1 MRYLVRCCC
10 EPDKI
15 LGYLTVPHDMRSGE
29 RYPICRMDQLLIDAR
44 PIGATELVHSTT
56 ETALFRGFINSDGNR
71 EIAVYSDDR
80 SIEFWR
86 GVRGFKELVAGTGV
100 EPA

>member
-15 LGYLTVPHDMRSGE
+15 LGYLTVPHEMRNGE
-29 RYPICRMDQLLIDAR
+29 RYPICRMDQLLINAR
-44 PIGATELVHSTT
+44 PFEPSELVHSKI
-56 ETALFRGFINSDGNR
+56 ETALFRTLINADGNR

-80 SIEFWR
+80 PIEFWR
-86 GVRGFKELVAGTGV
+86 GVRGFEEVVAGTGV